1 MHIKGDRFGCGCG
14 AVVYAARIPARP
26 FRLCGRAGQTLF
38 YRKALCGRSG
48 RSKEDIGNG
57 EKSRAKRPVG
67 NQWYDRRSQ
76 KDCIETYRR
85 VAEGAIGEIV
95 SAHVTRLGG
104 ALWYVNR
111 RPEWND
117 MEYMLRNWVNFC
129 WTSGDLVVEQFVHE
143 IDMMTWFLG
152 DIVPVRAEAT
162 GGRQRRVTGDMYE
175 LFSVSSMSMKTAC
188 GPIVP
193 RARSTAATRPIT

>member
-1 MHIKGDRFGCGCG
+1 M
-14 AVVYAARIPARP
+14 V
-26 FRLCGRAGQTLF
+26 
-38 YRKALCGRSG
+38 RSG
-48 RSKEDIGNG
+48 AR
-57 EKSRAKRPVG
+57 
-67 NQWYDRRSQ
+67 Q

-152 DIVPVRAEAT
+152 DIVPGSCRSH
-162 GGRQRRVTGDMYE
+162 RRTSTPGDRRY
-175 LFSVSSMSMKTAC
+175 V
-188 GPIVP
+188 
-193 RARSTAATRPIT
+193 